1 MDRSISDESP
11 LFELRARVDVSAA
24 PEDVY
29 AVVSD
34 LPRSGEWSSECLGGE
49 WVSGA
54 PATVGAVFR
63 GENLRDESV
72 VAWAPVVRGKW
83 ITQAEVVAADPGLTF
98 RWAMRDT
105 SGNRQQSVWGFD
117 IEPTEGGCTLTHH
130 FRMDRA
136 TEGIRGIVA
145 EMDEQEKRR
154 FFSEWGAKVEA
165 DVTATLERVRA
176 VIDKG

>member
-1 MDRSISDESP
+1 MSEESP
-11 LFELRARVDVSAA
+11 LFELRTHVKVSAA
-24 PEDVY
+24 PDDVY

-49 WVSGA
+49 WISGE
-54 PATVGAVFR
+54 PATVGAVFS
-63 GENLRDESV
+63 GENLRDEKV

-83 ITQAEVVAADPGLTF
+83 TTQSEIVAAEPGHTF

-105 SGNRQQSVWGFD
+105 SGNRQESVWGFD
-117 IEPTEGGCTLTHH
+117 IEPADGGCTLTHH
-130 FRMDRA
+130 FRMDKA

-145 EMDEQEKRR
+145 EMDEQQKRR
-154 FFSEWGAKVEA
+154 FFTEWGAKVES
-165 DVTATLERVRA
+165 DMTATLSRVKA